1 MTYCRNLGRLASE
14 RPPATAPT
22 PAPTAAPA
30 GPPTTPPVT
39 APVAAP
45 VAAPDWALAAK
56 GMPTKAATTQVDI
69 RCFIVILPNTSC
81 CLHFD
86 KQMLSCSFPGG
97 RRFLLGP
104 PHPLLLGHEPDG

>member
-39 APVAAP
+39 APAAAP

-56 GMPTKAATTQVDI
+56 GIPTKAATIQVAI

-81 CLHFD
+81 CLHSD
-86 KQMLSCSFPGG
+86 KHMLWCSFPRGH
-97 RRFLLGP
+97 RFFLGQAC
-104 PHPLLLGHEPDG
+104 PLLFGHR